1 MSSEKNAYAEMPVTQ
16 KVYKLETP
24 QLLHQPMIVAVDVS
38 TSMDFKE
45 EGQQKTNLKLAEDM
59 LNQIGQ
65 DPDLKGEY
73 KKTTDFCVMTFSDD
87 VTTEKDWSP
96 LSEYHGG
103 ITLNKVGVTAFH
115 NVVKQSLNAVR
126 AIKSSYKTKGIQCK
140 RPQIFIITDGYSTDP
155 KYNSSVVA
163 EAKELCEKYMGQF
176 PVISISLKG
185 GEGRTFDS
193 AKEGL
198 KYIIGNEAMRFQF
211 LTNCE
216 KLSEKEKTAYE
227 QLTEIN
233 TNTGTGG
240 VFAMSEDTLSASL
253 QTLSGLLEKYYGKK
267 VILLI
272 DEYDVPLD
280 KAFQYGY
287 YEEMVSLIRNI
298 LGNALKTNSSLYFA
312 VLTGC
317 LRISKESI
325 FTGLNNLK
333 VMSITNVQFDEY
345 FGFTDSE
352 VKEMLNYY
360 GLMDHF
366 DSMKAWYDGY
376 RFGNQDV
383 YCPWDV
389 LSHCDNLRADPNARP
404 EDYWSN
410 TSGNAIVRRFID
422 LANGKTKEEIERLI
436 AGETILK
443 EVRQELTYGELD
455 NSIENLWSVL
465 FTTGYL
471 TQRGMAEGDKYYLV
485 IPNYEIKKLFIR
497 QIREWF
503 RYQTGSDRK
512 TLDRFCNAFP
522 DGDGALIEELFNDYL
537 WNTISI
543 RDTAAPNE
551 KKENFYHG
559 ILLGILGFQDD
570 WIVKSNAESG
580 IGYSDI
586 LIETRKNRIGIV
598 VEVKYAEDGNLEAAC
613 QKALQQIED
622 KKYAAGLK
630 EDGMRSIIKYGIAC
644 YKKECKVK
652 KGDA

>member
-1 MSSEKNAYAEMPVTQ
+1 MAYRKKLPIGVDNFEKLIQEDFYYVDKTGMIAELLENWSEV
-16 KVYKLETP
+16 
-24 QLLHQPMIVAVDVS
+24 
-38 TSMDFKE
+38 
-45 EGQQKTNLKLAEDM
+45 NLFTRPRRFGK
-59 LNQIGQ
+59 
-65 DPDLKGEY
+65 
-73 KKTTDFCVMTFSDD
+73 
-87 VTTEKDWSP
+87 
-96 LSEYHGG
+96 
-103 ITLNKVGVTAFH
+103 
-115 NVVKQSLNAVR
+115 SLNM
-126 AIKSSYKTKGIQCK
+126 SMLKTFFEIGCDKNLFQELKI
-140 RPQIFIITDGYSTDP
+140 S
-155 KYNSSVVA
+155 
-163 EAKELCEKYMGQF
+163 EEKELCKEYMGQF

-185 GEGRTFDS
+185 VEGLNFES

-198 KYIIGNEAMRFQF
+198 AYIIGKEAMRFYF
-211 LTNCE
+211 LKDSPHLTEEEKGIYQGYIATEKGGFTIGSDAE
-216 KLSEKEKTAYE
+216 KLVTAV
-227 QLTEIN
+227 N
-233 TNTGTGG
+233 G
-240 VFAMSEDTLSASL
+240 LSSM
-253 QTLSGLLEKYYGKK
+253 LEKHYGKK

-287 YEEMVSLIRNI
+287 YEEMVSFIRNF
-298 LGNALKTNSSLYFA
+298 LGNALKTNPSLYFA

-333 VMSITNVQFDEY
+333 VMSITNVQFEEY

-352 VKEMLNYY
+352 VREMLNYY

-366 DSMKAWYDGY
+366 DSMKSWYDGY

-389 LSHCDNLRADPNARP
+389 LSHCDNLRANPNARP

-422 LANGKTKEEIERLI
+422 LANGKTKDEIERLI

-443 EVRQELTYGELD
+443 EINQELTYGELD

-471 TQRGMAEGDKYYLV
+471 TQRGMADGDKYYLV
-485 IPNYEIKKLFIR
+485 IPNYEIRKLFIR

-503 RYQTGSDRK
+503 RYQAGSDRK
-512 TLDRFCNAFP
+512 TLDKFCNAFP
-522 DGDGALIEELFNDYL
+522 DGDGELIEELFNDYL

-543 RDTAAPNE
+543 RDTTVRNE

-586 LIETRKNRIGIV
+586 LIETRRNRIGIV
-598 VEVKYAEDGNLEAAC
+598 VEMKYAENGNLEAAC

-622 KKYAAGLK
+622 KKYESKLK

-652 KGDA
+652 MGDA